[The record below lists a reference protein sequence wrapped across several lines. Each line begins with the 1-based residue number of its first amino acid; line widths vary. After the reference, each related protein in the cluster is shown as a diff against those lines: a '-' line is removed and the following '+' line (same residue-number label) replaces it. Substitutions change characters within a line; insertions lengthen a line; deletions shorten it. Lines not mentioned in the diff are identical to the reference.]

1 MNSTALTIFPDAMS
15 LPAVWLLRSDDVAA
29 DSDDA
34 KALERLLSPDE
45 HARRDRYR
53 TSEARHQFL
62 LGRALLRRVLGK
74 ISDQPPEA
82 LRFSRNESGKPL
94 LASMPGLH
102 FSLSHSGQWIALAV
116 SCEAPIGIDI
126 EQPSKPRDFLRIA
139 HHYFHPQ
146 ECTLLES
153 PPFELM
159 PMHFYRLWTMK
170 EAFFKARGTG
180 ISEGLGRINL
190 AGYHLGKGVSFDES
204 LADLDVPWQFYY
216 AMHALPDTTQLH
228 MALAGT
234 DPALGEL
241 SQESIHRGLD

>member
-1 MNSTALTIFPDAMS
+1 MT
-15 LPAVWLLRSDDVAA
+15 LPAVWLLHSNDVPA
-29 DSDDA
+29 DSADA
-34 KALERLLSPDE
+34 KALERLLSADE
-45 HARRDRYR
+45 HARRARYHN
-53 TSEARHQFL
+53 SEARHQFL

-82 LRFSRNESGKPL
+82 LSFSRNENGKPL
-94 LASMPGLH
+94 LASMPDLH

-116 SCEAPIGIDI
+116 SCEAPVGIDI

-139 HHYFHPQ
+139 RHYFHPQ
-146 ECTLLES
+146 ERALLEA
-153 PPFELM
+153 PPLELM
-159 PMHFYRLWTMK
+159 PTHFYRLWTMK

-190 AGYHLGKGVSFDES
+190 AGYHLGQGVSFDET
-204 LADLDVPWQFYY
+204 LADRDAPWQFYY
-216 AMHALPDTTQLH
+216 AMHPLPDTTQLH

-241 SQESIHRGLD
+241 NNTSIYRGID